1 MPLNASPSPSG
12 PSLHP
17 GTSEPPPPIHL
28 PRPTA
33 WPAIAALSVTLL
45 MSGFLLG
52 LAFTLAGFLV
62 LTISLAGWVIAVLNE
77 P

>member
-1 MPLNASPSPSG
+1 
-12 PSLHP
+12 
-17 GTSEPPPPIHL
+17 
-28 PRPTA
+28 
-33 WPAIAALSVTLL
+33 